1 MIFYFSG
8 TGNTRWAAIRLASAT
23 QERLID
29 IAEEMRRI
37 KTSGVDKTEPFIL
50 KEGERLG
57 FVFPVHGWRVPRLVR
72 DFLSQLVVT
81 QPTEDLTSA
90 DSSARKNPHQAPF
103 TYAVCTVDHCHVNR
117 LEAERRIRVAAVVLD
132 LDIVVEFKDDAV
144 CTAGDS
150 IGLTIEN
157 LNATLA
163 ANDSLNALGIHEVSS
178 AYSLIM
184 PESYVGL
191 PFMDVDPKEKE
202 IRKKEKSAQE
212 LEVICEE
219 VFNRKESINRLVK
232 GFWPWGMT
240 KIIGGFFEHVLITD
254 KRFHITQEKC
264 VKCGIC
270 ANVCPVGDIKGG
282 KGKTPEWLHHKD
294 CLTCFCCYHHCPHH
308 AIEFGHQTQKKG
320 QYYYK

>member
-8 TGNTRWAAIRLASAT
+8 TGNTRWAAIKLAST
-23 QERLID
+23 THERLID
-29 IAEEMRRI
+29 IAEEMRRM
-37 KTSGVDKTEPFIL
+37 KESGATNTEPFTIQ
-50 KEGERLG
+50 KGERLG

-72 DFLSQLVVT
+72 EYISRLNIST
-81 QPTEDLTSA
+81 TED
-90 DSSARKNPHQAPF
+90 KPF
-103 TYAVCTVDHCHVNR
+103 SY
-117 LEAERRIRVAAVVLD
+117 
-132 LDIVVEFKDDAV
+132 AV

-157 LNATLA
+157 LNQSISANISLA
-163 ANDSLNALGIHEVSS
+163 SHNIREVDS

-202 IRKKEKSAQE
+202 MRKKTRAAEMLSEITADILQYKSG
-212 LEVICEE
+212 V
-219 VFNRKESINRLVK
+219 KRLVK
-232 GFWPWGMT
+232 GPIPWFFT
-240 KIIGGFFEHVLITD
+240 KVVGGFFEKVLITD
-254 KRFHITQEKC
+254 KRFHVTKDKC

-270 ANVCPVGDIKGG
+270 ANVCPVKDIDGG
-282 KGKTPEWLHHKD
+282 QGKMPKWLHHDD

-320 QYYYK
+320 QYFFK

>member
-8 TGNTRWAAIRLASAT
+8 TGNTRWAAIKLASST

-29 IAEEMRRI
+29 IAEEMRRM
-37 KTSGVDKTEPFIL
+37 KTSGAEKTEPLIL

-72 DFLSQLVVT
+72 DFISRLQISLV
-81 QPTEDLTSA
+81 
-90 DSSARKNPHQAPF
+90 KNPQMQAGNQLDTTHHTPF
-103 TYAVCTVDHCHVNR
+103 TY
-117 LEAERRIRVAAVVLD
+117 
-132 LDIVVEFKDDAV
+132 AV

-150 IGLTIEN
+150 IGKAIEN
-157 LNATLA
+157 LNDTLS
-163 ANDSLNALGIHEVSS
+163 ANASLNSLGIHKVSS

-202 IRKKEKSAQE
+202 VRKKKKSAQE
-212 LEVICEE
+212 LEVISEE
-219 VFNRKESINRLVK
+219 IFNRKEGDFRLVK
-232 GFWPWGMT
+232 GIFPWFMT
-240 KIIGGFFEHVLITD
+240 KVVGGFFEHVLITD
-254 KRFHITQEKC
+254 KRFHVTAEKC

-270 ANVCPVGDIKGG
+270 VNVCPVHDIDGG
-282 KGKTPEWLHHKD
+282 KGKMPEWLHHKD

-320 QYYYK
+320 QYYFK